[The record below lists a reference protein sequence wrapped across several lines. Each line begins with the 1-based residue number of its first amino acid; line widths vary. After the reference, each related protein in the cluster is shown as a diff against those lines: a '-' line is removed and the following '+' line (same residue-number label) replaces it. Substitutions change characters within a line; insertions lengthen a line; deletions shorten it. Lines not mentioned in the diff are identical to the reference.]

1 MNWGWRKILTDRRGA
16 TAVEYGLI
24 LAVIVLVM
32 FGALQSLAGTT
43 TAMWTDVSQKV
54 RNAS

>member
-1 MNWGWRKILTDRRGA
+1 MISRLRKLIADRCGA

-24 LAVIVLVM
+24 LAMIVLAM
-32 FGALQSLAGTT
+32 IGALQSLAGTT
-43 TAMWTDVSQKV
+43 TAMWTEVSQKV

>member
-1 MNWGWRKILTDRRGA
+1 MNWGWRKILADRRGA

-32 FGALQSLAGTT
+32 FGALQNLAGTT